1 VKLRLRRTSR
11 SRRPAAQ
18 RSALAVVTL
27 AATIGVA
34 GCSVFSP
41 ATVLK
46 PYEPSDGTGATVGGV
61 QVRNALV
68 VSSGVDEPGVLS
80 VVLVNASQEPAT
92 VSVSVD
98 VDAGTPSAQSFFLAA
113 GSSLHLGDPS
123 AVAAGSAATDDDSGN
138 QSEVGWLQVPQVP
151 VTPGETVPVTFR
163 VDGQAQAI
171 QAPVVLPCFEYA
183 AITPTAPSDTATA
196 SATPSA
202 SVTCGPAV
210 DDEAAHSEG

>member
-1 VKLRLRRTSR
+1 V
-11 SRRPAAQ
+11 AQ
-18 RSALAVVTL
+18 RSAFAVVTL

-34 GCSVFSP
+34 GCAVFSP

-46 PYEPSDGTGATVGGV
+46 PYEPSDGTGTTVGGV
-61 QVRNALV
+61 KVRNTLV

-80 VVLVNASQEPAT
+80 VVLVNPGPDPAT

-98 VDAGTPSAQSFFLAA
+98 VDAGAPAAQSFFLAP

-123 AVAAGSAATDDDSGN
+123 AVADDAAATDDDSGT
-138 QSEVGWLQVPQVP
+138 QSQVGWVQVPQVP

-163 VDGQAQAI
+163 VDGQAQAV

-183 AITPTAPSDTATA
+183 AITPTAPSDTASA
-196 SATPSA
+196 SATPSP

-210 DDEAAHSEG
+210 GEGASPTAG

>member
-1 VKLRLRRTSR
+1 MKLRLRRTS
-11 SRRPAAQ
+11 SRRPVAQ
-18 RSALAVVTL
+18 RSAFAVVTL
-27 AATIGVA
+27 AATMGVA
-34 GCSVFSP
+34 GCAVFSP

-46 PYEPSDGTGATVGGV
+46 PYEPSDGTGTTVGAV
-61 QVRNALV
+61 TVRNALV

-80 VVLVNASQEPAT
+80 VVLVNPGPDPAT

-98 VDAGTPSAQSFFLAA
+98 VDAGAPAAQSFFLAA

-123 AVAAGSAATDDDSGN
+123 AVADDAAATDDDSGT
-138 QSEVGWLQVPQVP
+138 QSQVGWVQVPQVP

-163 VDGQAQAI
+163 VDGQAQAV

-183 AITPTAPSDTATA
+183 AITPTAPSDTASA
-196 SATPSA
+196 SATPSP

-210 DDEAAHSEG
+210 GEEPSAAEG